1 MPLFKA
7 LTSVKDKLTLT
18 PNELLLKEATS
29 NDDVSVPNTTLH
41 NIAELTFHPSEY
53 TRVMEAIWSSIR
65 APRQEWRR
73 IQRGLILADILMKF
87 GSARTLQELRDYYER
102 FKPLQDFKYS
112 DEEGERGAI
121 IREKSR
127 YLVEILPDFNKIEQE
142 REMAKKHKNKCVGMS
157 RDEVYRG
164 NYRKNQS
171 YDDVRGKELRPD
183 YKSANKDLNIKR
195 NQTPPEDR
203 PRIEVNEE
211 KKSAYPPKPEKS
223 MNPSYSQPQM
233 PVYESRPVFE
243 VPKLQQRSEI
253 MSGPGYSQGY
263 SQPPPSFSQPAPS
276 YPQSA
281 PSFPPAQ
288 FSQPAPSY
296 PQNVPPSYTN
306 PGSYQQG
313 PTYTQNPPDFP
324 QNPPSY
330 PQNLASYPQNPTG
343 YSQSP
348 ASYPQNPAPYTQPPT
363 YTSQPVYPQNPA
375 SYPSNPISYSQPIP
389 AANPP
394 TYMQKPPVYSQNPVP
409 QNPAHIV
416 NPQYPQ
422 TNSGY
427 SNNPSYPQGTGNVPF
442 QNPNL
447 QYSNTPQNPVGFQ
460 QPMNYYKGNAS
471 NVKCNLSDQR
481 VVEQKPNTGMVDLES
496 MLMNLDGLES
506 SLSNK
511 KK

>member
-7 LTSVKDKLTLT
+7 LSSVKDKLTLT

-29 NDDVSVPNTTLH
+29 NDDISVPNTTLH

-53 TRVMEAIWSSIR
+53 TKVMEAIWSSIR

-112 DEEGERGAI
+112 DEEGDRGAI

-127 YLVEILPDFNKIEQE
+127 YLVDILPDFNKIEQE
-142 REMAKKHKNKCVGMS
+142 RELAKKHKNKCIGMS

-183 YKSANKDLNIKR
+183 YKSANKDNVIKR
-195 NQTPPEDR
+195 NQTPPDDR
-203 PRIEVNEE
+203 QQIEIKEE
-211 KKSAYPPKPEKS
+211 RKIGYPPKPEKS

-233 PVYESRPVFE
+233 PSYESRPVFE
-243 VPKLQQRSEI
+243 VPKVQQRPETN
-253 MSGPGYSQGY
+253 SGPGYSQGY
-263 SQPPPSFSQPAPS
+263 FQPPPSFPQPPATLL
-276 YPQSA
+276 QSA
-281 PSFPPAQ
+281 PAFPPAQ
-288 FSQPAPSY
+288 LSQPTPSY
-296 PQNVPPSYTN
+296 PQNVPNNYTN
-306 PGSYQQG
+306 PVPYQQG
-313 PTYTQNPPDFP
+313 FTYTQNPPDFP
-324 QNPPSY
+324 QNP
-330 PQNLASYPQNPTG
+330 T
-343 YSQSP
+343 
-348 ASYPQNPAPYTQPPT
+348 PYTQPPSF
-363 YTSQPVYPQNPA
+363 TSQPVYPQNPV
-375 SYPSNPISYSQPIP
+375 SYPSNPINYSHPIP
-389 AANPP
+389 PVNSS
-394 TYMQKPPVYSQNPVP
+394 TYMQNPPVYNQNPVSQNPTHV
-409 QNPAHIV
+409 I
-416 NPQYPQ
+416 NPQYSQ
-422 TNSGY
+422 TNPGHT
-427 SNNPSYPQGTGNVPF
+427 NNPNYPQGTGNTQF

-447 QYSNTPQNPVGFQ
+447 HYSNTPQNPVGFQ

-471 NVKCNLSDQR
+471 TVKCNLADQR
-481 VVEQKPNTGMVDLES
+481 VVEQKPNTGVVDLES

-511 KK
+511 RK